1 MVDGGSGGRDG
12 VGDGND
18 AEEGRECRG
27 LEGYDDLCGP
37 ARHGRGGRRRAA
49 GWGATGTR
57 GTWAV
62 GLGRGRGTGSWSVCT
77 EIEAGQFKEDRDRDV
92 AEATVQR
99 YARLGLVTTKALA
112 AVPLKVVVVELGP

>member
-1 MVDGGSGGRDG
+1 M
-12 VGDGND
+12 
-18 AEEGRECRG
+18 
-27 LEGYDDLCGP
+27 
-37 ARHGRGGRRRAA
+37 
-49 GWGATGTR
+49 
-57 GTWAV
+57 
-62 GLGRGRGTGSWSVCT
+62 CT